1 MKKLTVFFF
10 FALGAVSM
18 FAQTLP
24 NKCDV
29 YKPTVLI
36 TRMLRQSDVDH
47 LLSSP
52 DYCQAESKS
61 GKKTFWI
68 VYSDRNNN
76 EAYTAST
83 GTTVATTLPINEK
96 LRIAKIENKRA
107 LVYVE
112 PVANTVWP
120 KISSAAECK
129 GWVPMDRLLLWDL
142 CLSDE
147 MGVYQKA
154 LLCLNADE
162 SSKER
167 GYGFLNPQQLDKK
180 IALDPTFKF
189 YYVMK
194 EAKATNGKKMV
205 LLATQS
211 LMSGFSDANLY
222 AWVPQD
228 MYVSWNQR
236 SCLEPTWNKDDIQAF
251 TKNKFSAFI
260 YDEAGDAAS
269 QWDFKVKKEDPYPYD
284 DDDFYRWPGE
294 VMRYPILDG
303 TTPESDRYQCTA
315 LIGNM
320 GGVFVDSTKIA
331 KEKFYEDRKNVNI
344 AILLDATQSMDVF
357 SESVYQ
363 AIKSGCEYFDGTKY
377 KIRIGVML
385 YRDQQ
390 DGEFETEWPKF
401 TNPNNPKLLEF
412 IQNGGEYGYKSDSK
426 DKTNTESLFYGMN
439 EALKRF
445 RHPEHSNVL
454 IVVGDCGNNAMDSR
468 VSIENLTSEIV
479 KNDVNVVGF
488 QVRNPDRTD
497 WTLFN
502 TDMQNIIRSSLQV
515 KYDNISKG
523 SRVVG
528 RPNNDFS
535 GYVFSNNQEQHNLL
549 YMAEHRHALSGQ
561 EMQPDFLKKIMTEI
575 IGGYAK
581 KVEDLFTYVHTGQV
595 EEQVTEFGE
604 PIATG
609 GSKLLDDWLKKKFG
623 TANVSGLV
631 GFTGWTGKQKY
642 ERNIWMANV
651 FFTHDELANLVAG
664 LQPLHQVALT
674 PKANDRKPYLDAVK
688 QCIEKMAPGTDLK
701 ATNLDEVLQRAMGIN
716 EPTPILKYPIMDVLD
731 NQKVSDLEYRAILSE
746 FKMNYEHLRGI
757 VQNNTYK
764 YKMKYNNVTYYWIP
778 VQEMP

>member
-52 DYCQAESKS
+52 DYRQAESKS

-390 DGEFETEWPKF
+390 DGEFETEWLKF

>member
-390 DGEFETEWPKF
+390 DGEFETEWLKF

-426 DKTNTESLFYGMN
+426 DKTNTESLFCGMN

>member
-390 DGEFETEWPKF
+390 DGEFETEWLKF

-746 FKMNYEHLRGI
+746 FKLNYEHLRGI

>member
-180 IALDPTFKF
+180 IALDPTFKI

-251 TKNKFSAFI
+251 TKNNFSAFI

-390 DGEFETEWPKF
+390 DGEFETEWLKF

-412 IQNGGEYGYKSDSK
+412 IQNGGEYGYKSDSN

>member
-211 LMSGFSDANLY
+211 LMSGFSDANL
-222 AWVPQD
+222 
-228 MYVSWNQR
+228 SWNQR

-390 DGEFETEWPKF
+390 DGEFETEWLKF